1 MAVHQDRIERLGR
14 IVEVMEKEAHG
25 GIDMTA
31 PLLLERLAHHY
42 PSPNFSAALRA
53 VQRDLSDLEQ
63 RGDIVAW
70 PGSGKPKRY
79 RLVDQGRSAAVVRA
93 ARDGTSLPADSSGE
107 SIFLPLPTA
116 YLQARIA
123 PAQADFSPGEPID
136 LALRVRGYVTDL
148 LRDKPLGD
156 RQRIEREDAGSAF
169 DARVYAR
176 VPGSGHLLRWLLAAG
191 DGIEVLKPPGLR
203 AMVASQARRMNAL
216 YSSTQG

>member
-25 GIDMTA
+25 GIEMTA

-70 PGSGKPKRY
+70 PGRGKPKRY
-79 RLVDQGRSAAVVRA
+79 RLVDQGSARSGPRL
-93 ARDGTSLPADSSGE
+93 AREVASGGTGE
-107 SIFLPLPTA
+107 SIFLPVPA
-116 YLQARIA
+116 PCLQARIV
-123 PAQADFSPGEPID
+123 PLQADFKPDEPID

-148 LRDKPLGD
+148 LRDKPLGE
-156 RQRIEREDAGSAF
+156 RQRMEREDAGSAF

-203 AMVASQARRMNAL
+203 ALIASQARRMNAL